1 MNLYN
6 RTGKTIAVVAYLAL
20 APQLVNSGQVSVINP
35 ASGSSVVVIVPQ
47 SSAPTPSIAPS
58 VGGPTAS
65 APSDLGVSLGSRGK
79 DATTQNF
86 IRNFDLST
94 LTPVEINEVIGAIGV
109 ILETKNLTPNK
120 KTFLMNEIT
129 KLMELKAYRS
139 N

>member
-6 RTGKTIAVVAYLAL
+6 HTGKTIAVVAYLAL

-35 ASGSSVVVIVPQ
+35 ASGSSAVVIVPQ
-47 SSAPTPSIAPS
+47 SSTPAIAPS

>member
-6 RTGKTIAVVAYLAL
+6 HTGKIIAVVAYLVL

-58 VGGPTAS
+58 VGGATAS
-65 APSDLGVSLGSRGK
+65 APSEMGVSLGSRGK

-94 LTPVEINEVIGAIGV
+94 LTPVEINEVIRAIEV

-139 N
+139 D